1 MRMLR
6 LGAGWSAEKLSQEY
20 GSGGAGELT
29 RTTIAKI
36 ERDIRPIK
44 AGEVDGVARVFGL
57 TANDL
62 LDTGGPKVFLSYADQ
77 DGGTGQEVAAW
88 LGDRGFRLLSAEA
101 DAAGPGST
109 EGRAIDA
116 AHAFVVVLSPSF
128 LSSPRCQ
135 QELNLAVRRER
146 QLLAA
151 GSATGFIF
159 ALQVTAGLDLDDSG
173 LSSYLSIDL
182 PASGDRSRDVA
193 LSKLGGSILSSTRV
207 PDIRADPLIHVP
219 ASPQFL
225 DRGEELGRV
234 LNALSNSSGAS
245 FWLVTSP
252 PGLGKSWLLN
262 QLKEKAAEPA
272 AGGWV
277 TSLVD
282 LGPAGPAEAV
292 GGGQHDAVTVVRG
305 LFGDIQRQPSDDE
318 GYIRGVAQDT
328 MRDGQPR
335 LCLLDSAELLSA
347 DTIKEL
353 RQHLGTIYRRVQ
365 DSGRDDARLAFVAA
379 SRRDDGWR
387 GILPPPEPAVLQLAG
402 FGPGAIQEALEALAR
417 DIPVVRSPAELR
429 RDAEFVQHATEGVPE
444 LVRQSLQWIRA
455 EQWLDIERLETQQVF
470 DEIMAPYIRDHLL
483 TQGSLLPAAA
493 DQPAKRAKRAAAL
506 REGLRVL
513 VPYRFITA
521 SHVNRH
527 ADDDRDLRDA
537 LKGADWEADDLW
549 RAIAGTALLL
559 PLDELW
565 REIHPAVRRLLFRY
579 FYTAEDKRAGAH
591 TQAADFT
598 KTWAARL
605 PGKEQAAGL
614 VESIWHKAVTLRLT
628 SDSAAKMGEELVIS
642 ARTLSCEVRASDV
655 YSKDTLR
662 NYAVQRMKNDD
673 ELQCEVA
680 QVEGLFEKLI
690 LVVASP
696 EVQDV

>member
-1 MRMLR
+1 MLR

-20 GSGGAGELT
+20 GTGGAGELT

-62 LDTGGPKVFLSYADQ
+62 LDTDGPKVFLSYADQ

-88 LGDRGFRLLSAEA
+88 LADRGFQLLSAEA
-101 DAAGPGST
+101 DATGPGST
-109 EGRAIDA
+109 EARAIDA
-116 AHAFVVVLSPSF
+116 AQAFVVVLSPSF

-146 QLLAA
+146 QLLA
-151 GSATGFIF
+151 TGFAAGFIYS
-159 ALQVTAGLDLDDSG
+159 LQVTAGLDLDSSG
-173 LSSYLSIDL
+173 LSSYFLIDL

-207 PDIRADPLIHVP
+207 PDVRADPLIHVP
-219 ASPQFL
+219 ASSQFL
-225 DRGEELGRV
+225 DRGEELGLV

-282 LGPAGPAEAV
+282 LGPAGPDEAV
-292 GGGQHDAVTVVRG
+292 GGGQHDAMAVVRE
-305 LFGDIQRQPSDDE
+305 LFGDIQRQSSDDE
-318 GYIRGVAQDT
+318 DYIRGVVQST

-347 DTIKEL
+347 DTIEEL
-353 RQHLGTIYRRVQ
+353 RQRLGKIYRRVQ
-365 DSGRDDARLAFVAA
+365 DSGRDDARLAFVVA

-402 FGPGAIQEALEALAR
+402 FGPRAIQKALGALAR
-417 DIPVVRSPAELR
+417 DISVVRSPAELR
-429 RDAEFVQHATEGVPE
+429 RDAEFVQRATEGVPE

-455 EQWLDIERLETQQVF
+455 EQWLDIERLKTQQVF

-483 TQGSLLPAAA
+483 TQDSLLPAAA
-493 DQPAKRAKRAAAL
+493 DQPVERAKQLAAL

-521 SHVNRH
+521 SHVNHH
-527 ADDDRDLRDA
+527 ADDDSDFRDA
-537 LKGADWEADDLW
+537 LKEADWDADDLW

-565 REIHPAVRRLLFRY
+565 REIHPAVRRLLFAISTRRKMSVLAP
-579 FYTAEDKRAGAH
+579 TPRPQISLRPG
-591 TQAADFT
+591 
-598 KTWAARL
+598 RPGC
-605 PGKEQAAGL
+605 PGKSRPPVWWSPSG
-614 VESIWHKAVTLRLT
+614 TRRLH
-628 SDSAAKMGEELVIS
+628 
-642 ARTLSCEVRASDV
+642 
-655 YSKDTLR
+655 
-662 NYAVQRMKNDD
+662 
-673 ELQCEVA
+673 
-680 QVEGLFEKLI
+680 
-690 LVVASP
+690 
-696 EVQDV
+696 

>member
-1 MRMLR
+1 MLR
-6 LGAGWSAEKLSQEY
+6 LGVGWSAEKLSQEY
-20 GSGGAGELT
+20 ETGGAGELT

-62 LDTGGPKVFLSYADQ
+62 LATDGPKVFLSYADQ

-88 LGDRGFRLLSAEA
+88 LGDHGFRLLSAEA

-109 EGRAIDA
+109 QARAIDA
-116 AHAFVVVLSPSF
+116 AQAFVVVLSPSF

-146 QLLAA
+146 QL
-151 GSATGFIF
+151 SATGFAGGFIF

-173 LSSYLSIDL
+173 LSPYFSIDL

-207 PDIRADPLIHVP
+207 PDVPADPPIHVS
-219 ASPQFL
+219 ASPEFL

-234 LNALSNSSGAS
+234 VNALSNSSGAS

-252 PGLGKSWLLN
+252 PGLGKSWLLR
-262 QLKEKAAEPA
+262 QLKDKAAEPA

-277 TSLVD
+277 GSLVD
-282 LGPAGPAEAV
+282 LGQAGPDEAV
-292 GGGQHDAVTVVRG
+292 GGDQHDAMAVVRE

-318 GYIRGVAQDT
+318 DYIRGVAQNT

-347 DTIKEL
+347 DTVKEL
-353 RQHLGTIYRRVQ
+353 RERLGTIYRRVQ

-379 SRRDDGWR
+379 SRHDDGWR
-387 GILPPPEPAVLQLAG
+387 GILPPPEPAVLPLAG
-402 FGPGAIQEALEALAR
+402 LGPGPIQKALEALAH

-429 RDAEFVQHATEGVPE
+429 RDAELVQRATEGVPE

-455 EQWLDIERLETQQVF
+455 EQWLDIERLKTQQVF
-470 DEIMAPYIRDHLL
+470 DEIMAPYIRDHML
-483 TQGSLLPAAA
+483 TQDSLLPAPA
-493 DQPAKRAKRAAAL
+493 DQPAKELAAL

-513 VPYRFITA
+513 VTYRFITA
-521 SHVNRH
+521 SHVSQH
-527 ADDDRDLRDA
+527 ADNDSDFGAA
-537 LKGADWEADDLW
+537 LEEASWKADDLW

-559 PLDELW
+559 PLDEVW

-579 FYTAEDKRAGAH
+579 FYTEDKRAHAH
-591 TQAADFT
+591 AQAAEFT

-628 SDSAAKMGEELVIS
+628 SGSDARMEEELVIS
-642 ARTLSCEVRASDV
+642 ARMLSRDIRESDV

-673 ELQCEVA
+673 ELQREVA
-680 QVEGLFEKLI
+680 HIEGLFEKLI
-690 LVVASP
+690 LVVAAP

>member
-1 MRMLR
+1 MLR
-6 LGAGWSAEKLSQEY
+6 LGVGWSAEKLSQEY
-20 GSGGAGELT
+20 GTGGAGELT

-62 LDTGGPKVFLSYADQ
+62 LEIVGPKVFLSYADQ
-77 DGGTGQEVAAW
+77 DGSIGQGVAAW
-88 LGDRGFRLLSAEA
+88 LRDHGFQVLSAKA
-101 DAAGPGST
+101 DASGPGT
-109 EGRAIDA
+109 AEARAIVDA
-116 AHAFVVVLSPSF
+116 RAFVAVLSPGF
-128 LSSPRCQ
+128 LASPRCQ
-135 QELNLAVRRER
+135 QELDLAVRRAQ

-151 GSATGFIF
+151 GFAAHFIY

-173 LSSYLSIDL
+173 LSSYSLIDL

-193 LSKLGGSILSSTRV
+193 LSKLGGGILSSIRV
-207 PDIRADPLIHVP
+207 PDVRADSLLDVP

-225 DRGEELGRV
+225 DRSEELGQV
-234 LNALSNSSGAS
+234 LNALNTSTGAS

-262 QLKEKAAEPA
+262 QLKERAAEPA
-272 AGGWV
+272 DGGWV

-282 LGPAGPAEAV
+282 LSPDGPAEAV
-292 GGGQHDAVTVVRG
+292 AGGQHDAMTIVRE
-305 LFGDIQRQPSDDE
+305 LFGDIQRQPSGAED
-318 GYIRGVAQDT
+318 YIRGVAQDT
-328 MRDGQPR
+328 MRDGRPR

-347 DTIKEL
+347 DTIKKL
-353 RQHLGTIYRRVQ
+353 RQYLGEIYGRVQ
-365 DSGRDDARLAFVAA
+365 VSGRNDARLAFVVA

-402 FGPGAIQEALEALAR
+402 FGASAIQGALEALAG
-417 DIPVVRSPAELR
+417 DMQVVRSHAELL
-429 RDAEFVQHATEGVPE
+429 RDAELVQRATEGAPE

-455 EQWLDIERLETQQVF
+455 EQWVDIERLKTQQVF
-470 DEIMAPYIRDHLL
+470 DEIMAPYIRE
-483 TQGSLLPAAA
+483 SLLSKDSLRPAAA
-493 DQPAKRAKRAAAL
+493 DQPAERAKQLAAL

-521 SHVNRH
+521 SHVNH
-527 ADDDRDLRDA
+527 HEDHDTDFSDA
-537 LKGADWEADDLW
+537 LKEAGWEADDLW

-579 FYTAEDKRAGAH
+579 FYTAEDKRAAAH
-591 TQAADFT
+591 AQASDFT
-598 KTWAARL
+598 KTWAGRL

-614 VESIWHKAVTLRLT
+614 VESIWHKAVTLRVT
-628 SDSAAKMGEELVIS
+628 SDGDARIGEELVTT
-642 ARTLSCEVRASDV
+642 ARTLSRDVHESNV

-662 NYAVQRMKNDD
+662 NYAVQRMKNDN
-673 ELQCEVA
+673 ELQREVA
-680 QVEGLFEKLI
+680 KVEGLFDKLI
-690 LVVASP
+690 LVVADP
-696 EVQDV
+696 EVLDV

>member
-1 MRMLR
+1 MLR
-6 LGAGWSAEKLSQEY
+6 LGVGWSAEKLSQEY
-20 GSGGAGELT
+20 GTGGAGELT

-62 LDTGGPKVFLSYADQ
+62 LDTDGPKVFLSYADQ
-77 DGGTGQEVAAW
+77 DGSTGQEAAAW
-88 LGDRGFRLLSAEA
+88 LGDRGFQPLSGAG
-101 DAAGPGST
+101 AAGPGST
-109 EGRAIDA
+109 QARAIDA
-116 AHAFVVVLSPSF
+116 AQAFVVVLSPSF

-146 QLLAA
+146 QLH
-151 GSATGFIF
+151 ATGFATNFIY
-159 ALQVTAGLDLDDSG
+159 ALRVTAGLDLDDSG
-173 LSSYLSIDL
+173 LSSYGLIDL

-193 LSKLGGSILSSTRV
+193 LSKLGGKILSSTRV
-207 PDIRADPLIHVP
+207 PDVRADPLIHVP

-234 LNALSNSSGAS
+234 FNALSNNSSGAS

-262 QLKEKAAEPA
+262 QLKEKAAEPDS
-272 AGGWV
+272 GGWV

-282 LGPAGPAEAV
+282 LGPAGPDEAA
-292 GGGQHDAVTVVRG
+292 GGGEYDAMAVVRG

-318 GYIRGVAQDT
+318 DYIRGVVQDT
-328 MRDGQPR
+328 MRDGRPR

-353 RQHLGTIYRRVQ
+353 RRRLGTIYRRVQ
-365 DSGRDDARLAFVAA
+365 DSGRDDARLAFVVA

-402 FGPGAIQEALEALAR
+402 FGSGAIQEALEALAR

-429 RDAEFVQHATEGVPE
+429 RDAEFVQRATEGVPE
-444 LVRQSLQWIRA
+444 LVRQSLQWIRE
-455 EQWLDIERLETQQVF
+455 EQWLDIDRLRTQQVF
-470 DEIMAPYIRDHLL
+470 DEIMAPYIRNHLL
-483 TQGSLLPAAA
+483 TQDSLLPDAA
-493 DQPAKRAKRAAAL
+493 DQPAKRAKQLAAL

-513 VPYRFITA
+513 VPYRYITA
-521 SHVNRH
+521 SHVNHH
-527 ADDDRDLRDA
+527 ADDDSDFRDA
-537 LKGADWEADDLW
+537 LKEAGWEADDLW

-579 FYTAEDKRAGAH
+579 FYAAEDKRACAH
-591 TQAADFT
+591 AQAADFT
-598 KTWAARL
+598 KTWAGLL
-605 PGKEQAAGL
+605 PGKEQTVGL

-628 SDSAAKMGEELVIS
+628 SGSDARMGEELVIS
-642 ARTLSCEVRASDV
+642 ARTLSRDVRESDV

-673 ELQCEVA
+673 ELQHEVS

-690 LVVASP
+690 LVVADP
-696 EVQDV
+696 EVQNV